1 VSGDGSRIRPRTE
14 FIDLDRQ
21 DPEIQAARHGEGGV
35 SAPIFVSICSFVSHG
50 YSALRPLN
58 RDGTRSA
65 EEQLRPHFRLNA
77 VYPRSS
83 PASTCVQLFVPDAL
97 SMEEKVMTKFALY
110 VPLQAKPGK
119 EKDVADFLRSAL
131 PLVNAEA
138 GTVSWFAIQEGPSS
152 FAIFDTFDDEA
163 GRNAH
168 LNGKVAAALMEK
180 AKAGDL
186 FAKTPEIYKLEI
198 LADKLPK

>member
-1 VSGDGSRIRPRTE
+1 VI
-14 FIDLDRQ
+14 
-21 DPEIQAARHGEGGV
+21 A
-35 SAPIFVSICSFVSHG
+35 
-50 YSALRPLN
+50 
-58 RDGTRSA
+58 GT
-65 EEQLRPHFRLNA
+65 
-77 VYPRSS
+77 VSS
-83 PASTCVQLFVPDAL
+83 PVAFLTVINAKVQGLVPDGLVL
-97 SMEEKVMTKFALY
+97 SRRKPMTKFALY

-119 EKDVADFLRSAL
+119 EKDVADFLRSAV

-138 GTVSWFAIQEGPSS
+138 GTIAWFAIQEGPSS

-163 GRNAH
+163 GRDAH

-186 FAKTPEIYKLEI
+186 FAKPPEIHKLGI